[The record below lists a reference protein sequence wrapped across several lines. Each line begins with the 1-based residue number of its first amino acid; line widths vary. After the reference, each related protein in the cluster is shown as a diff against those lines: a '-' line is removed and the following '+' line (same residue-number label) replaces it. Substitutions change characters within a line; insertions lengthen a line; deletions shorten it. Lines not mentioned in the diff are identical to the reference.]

1 MTRIITV
8 LSGKGGVGKT
18 TLVANLGTS
27 LASMGKDVTI
37 FDANLTTPNLGLHL
51 GIPLFPV
58 TLHDVLKGTANIK
71 DAVYWHDSGLKIVPA
86 GLSLKDLRG
95 SDARELPNALLDL
108 LGSTDIIL
116 LDASAGLGRETMA
129 AIEASDEVIL
139 VTNPDLPS
147 VTDALKAAKLA
158 EQMGSKITGVVINR
172 VSGKDYEMDIREIES
187 MLEGIPILSQVPE
200 DLSVQKAIAKR
211 VPVVQHS
218 PNSAASQEIKRLAAQ
233 LIGREYNI
241 IVPWYKRLFSFLRR

>member
-1 MTRIITV
+1 MTRIITI

-18 TLVANLGTS
+18 TLVANIGTS

-116 LDASAGLGRETMA
+116 LDAAAGLGRETMA
-129 AIEASDEVIL
+129 AIEASDEILL

-172 VSGKDYEMDIREIES
+172 RSGRDHEMKTYEVES
-187 MLEGIPILSQVPE
+187 MLEGIPVLSEVPE
-200 DLSVQKAIAKR
+200 DLAVQRSIAKR
-211 VPVVQHS
+211 IPVVQNY

-241 IVPWYKRLFSFLRR
+241 MLPWHKKLFSLFRR